1 MSISIKEIEEKLK
14 LGNYKIFN
22 KNTGVTCLCNR
33 PSSIKYC
40 YKSGDYEVYEPDQK
54 TNIKANKK

>member
-1 MSISIKEIEEKLK
+1 MSINIKEIEEKLK

-22 KNTGVTCLCNR
+22 KNTGITWLCSGSDR
-33 PSSIKYC
+33 IKYC
-40 YKSGDYEVYEPDQK
+40 YKNGDYEVYEPDQK